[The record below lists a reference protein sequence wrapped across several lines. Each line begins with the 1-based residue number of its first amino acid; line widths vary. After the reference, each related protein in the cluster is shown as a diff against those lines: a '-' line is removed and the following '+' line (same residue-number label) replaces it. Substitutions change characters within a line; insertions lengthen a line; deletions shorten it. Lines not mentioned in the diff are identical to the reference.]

1 MQNSHKVFRKVQV
14 RRGKLKV
21 ILLLRVCDRAADEEH
36 TAQKRRNAAVLL
48 QIFLVNMQV
57 HVILIVPERMD
68 HLNACGFTRN
78 GDGVRADILA
88 P

>member
-1 MQNSHKVFRKVQV
+1 M
-14 RRGKLKV
+14 
-21 ILLLRVCDRAADEEH
+21 ILLLRVCDRAADEKH

-57 HVILIVPERMD
+57 HVILIVPERTD

-78 GDGVRADILA
+78 GDGIRADILA
-88 P
+88 S